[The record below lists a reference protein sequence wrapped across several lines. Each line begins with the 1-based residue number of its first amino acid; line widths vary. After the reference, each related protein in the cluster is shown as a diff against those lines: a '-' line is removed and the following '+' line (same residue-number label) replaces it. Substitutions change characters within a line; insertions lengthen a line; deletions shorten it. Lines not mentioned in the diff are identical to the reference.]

1 MTEDK
6 AVDELLEFIW
16 TEREAGRSSIE
27 KLLAIEEVREAGADF
42 DALNGMQ
49 SSGLVRITGD
59 TVSLSD
65 HGESLARGAIRRHRL
80 AERLLTEVL
89 ALDPSNMEKNAC
101 DFEHTLSPEV
111 TESICTLL
119 AHPPTCPHGHAI
131 PQGECCT
138 KSRDELTPLVG
149 PLDKLDIGESGKI
162 IFISS
167 KAHSRLDKLSS
178 LGIVPGSTLRVH
190 QKSPA
195 FVILMDETTLALE
208 LSIVQEIYVKR
219 TLRES

>member
-16 TEREAGRSSIE
+16 TERESGRNSIE
-27 KLLAIEEVREAGADF
+27 KLLAIEEVRDAGADF
-42 DALNGMQ
+42 NTLKGMQ
-49 SSGLVRITGD
+49 ASELLRIMGD
-59 TVSLSD
+59 TVRLSD
-65 HGESLARGAIRRHRL
+65 YGESLAREAIRRHRL

-89 ALDPSNMEKNAC
+89 ALDPSSMEKNAC
-101 DFEHTLSPEV
+101 GFEHTLTPEV

-131 PQGECCT
+131 PRGKCCT
-138 KSRDELTPLVG
+138 RSGDEMTPLVG

-178 LGIVPGSTLRVH
+178 LGIVPGSTVRVH

-208 LSIVQEIYVKR
+208 KSIIEEIYVKR
-219 TLRES
+219 TGEKS